1 MSNTVF
7 IFNFIFKLMKLIL
20 PLTKYDNIR
29 FDDFKHVHRKRKK
42 KFWEGGNNEKLYL

>member
-1 MSNTVF
+1 MSDTVF

-29 FDDFKHVHRKRKK
+29 FVDFKHIQKKRKK
-42 KFWEGGNNEKLYL
+42 KFYEGGNNEKFYL